1 MKRYIEVKHCKDPNH
16 PRQFSVE
23 NSEADT
29 VNYGKMKWDD
39 YYIHFGGYF
48 GNLGPHVFAA
58 APDLLEALE
67 DCLAYLTNECS
78 HMTSAEP
85 ERHAARAAIAKAKG
99 QTK

>member
-1 MKRYIEVKHCKDPNH
+1 MKRYIGIAEQDHQH
-16 PRQFSVE
+16 PRQFRIGNTKE
-23 NSEADT
+23 DD
-29 VNYGKMKWDD
+29 VNYKLLDWDD
-39 YYIHFGGYF
+39 YYIEISGYF
-48 GNLGPHVFAA
+48 GNIGPHVFAA

-99 QTK
+99 ETK